1 LTRQRAKRILIRRAL
16 LRATFTPS
24 YRPASRRLSIR
35 AFLAGVVVGL
45 LAHDLL
51 LIVLVIAY
59 HR

>member
-1 LTRQRAKRILIRRAL
+1 M
-16 LRATFTPS
+16 
-24 YRPASRRLSIR
+24 R